1 MKAGLPLQLK
11 YENGVAVADK
21 GIHRNKPRIANDN
34 RNQFK
39 RNGLKKKTDKGK
51 WV

>member
-1 MKAGLPLQLK
+1 M
-11 YENGVAVADK
+11 VVADED
-21 GIHRNKPRIANDN
+21 IHRNKPRIANDN

-51 WV
+51 WL